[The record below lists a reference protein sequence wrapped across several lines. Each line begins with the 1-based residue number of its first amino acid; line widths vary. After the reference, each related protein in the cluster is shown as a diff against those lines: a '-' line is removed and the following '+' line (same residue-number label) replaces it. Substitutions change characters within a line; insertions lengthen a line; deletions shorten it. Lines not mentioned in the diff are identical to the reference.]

1 MWKIFNKFAIPLLR
15 SSFIVITKTL
25 NAMTEKTLTTTIQV
39 LDYSDLTAAESE
51 LANRAKEATGGS
63 YAPYSHFHVGAA
75 IKLENGVIIKGA
87 NQENAAFSGICGERS
102 AFYNA
107 GANYPGVDVTVVAI
121 AARDDKGF
129 VDEPCSPCGL
139 CRQAMLE
146 FEKNSKHPIT
156 VLLVGE
162 KCIYRLPSVASLL
175 PLCFTEF

>member
-1 MWKIFNKFAIPLLR
+1 
-15 SSFIVITKTL
+15 
-25 NAMTEKTLTTTIQV
+25 MTEKKLTTTI
-39 LDYSDLTAAESE
+39 EE
-51 LANRAKEATGGS
+51 LAHAELNDTERQLVDLARSATDGS

-75 IKLENGVIIKGA
+75 ILLENGVIIKGA

-107 GANYPGVDVTVVAI
+107 GANYPGVDIIMVAI

-129 VDEPCSPCGL
+129 VNEPCSPCGL

-146 FEKNSKHPIT
+146 FEKNAKHPIT

-162 KCIYRLPSVASLL
+162 RCVYRLPSVASLL

>member
-1 MWKIFNKFAIPLLR
+1 
-15 SSFIVITKTL
+15 
-25 NAMTEKTLTTTIQV
+25 MTEKNLTTKIQV
-39 LDYSDLTAAESE
+39 LALDELSDVERRLVA
-51 LANRAKEATGGS
+51 LAKEATQAS

-75 IKLENGVIIKGA
+75 ILLENGVMIKGA

-107 GANYPGVDVTVVAI
+107 GANYPGVDVTLVAL
-121 AARDDKGF
+121 AAHNGEAF

-146 FEKNSKHPIT
+146 FEKNAKHPIG

-162 KCIYRLPSVASLL
+162 KAIYRLHSVASLL
-175 PLCFTEF
+175 PLSFTEF

>member
-1 MWKIFNKFAIPLLR
+1 MI
-15 SSFIVITKTL
+15 
-25 NAMTEKTLTTTIQV
+25 EKQLTTTIHE
-39 LDYSDLTAAESE
+39 LDFAELSASEQQLVE
-51 LANRAKEATGGS
+51 LAREATQGS

-75 IKLENGVIIKGA
+75 ILLENGVIIKGA

-107 GANYPGVDVTVVAI
+107 GANYPGVDITVVAI
-121 AARDDKGF
+121 AARDSNGF
-129 VDEPCSPCGL
+129 VTEPCSPCGL

-146 FEKNSKHPIT
+146 FEKNSKRPIT

-162 KCIYRLPSVASLL
+162 RCIYRLPSVASLL

>member
-1 MWKIFNKFAIPLLR
+1 
-15 SSFIVITKTL
+15 
-25 NAMTEKTLTTTIQV
+25 MTEKNLTTKIQV
-39 LDYSDLTAAESE
+39 LAHIE
-51 LANRAKEATGGS
+51 LNETEKNLVALAKEATQGS

-75 IKLENGVIIKGA
+75 ILLENGVMIKGA

-107 GANYPGVDVTVVAI
+107 GANYPGVDVTMVAI
-121 AARDDKGF
+121 AARSQDGF

-146 FEKNSKHPIT
+146 FEINAKQPIT

>member
-1 MWKIFNKFAIPLLR
+1 
-15 SSFIVITKTL
+15 
-25 NAMTEKTLTTTIQV
+25 MTEKKLTTTI
-39 LDYSDLTAAESE
+39 EE
-51 LANRAKEATGGS
+51 LAHTELSDTERQLVDLAREATNGS

-75 IKLENGVIIKGA
+75 ILLENGVIIKGA

-107 GANYPGVDVTVVAI
+107 GANYPGVDITVVAI

-129 VDEPCSPCGL
+129 VNEPCSPCGL

-146 FEKNSKHPIT
+146 FEKNSKRPIM

-162 KCIYRLPSVASLL
+162 RCIYRLPSVASLL
-175 PLCFTEF
+175 PLCFIEF